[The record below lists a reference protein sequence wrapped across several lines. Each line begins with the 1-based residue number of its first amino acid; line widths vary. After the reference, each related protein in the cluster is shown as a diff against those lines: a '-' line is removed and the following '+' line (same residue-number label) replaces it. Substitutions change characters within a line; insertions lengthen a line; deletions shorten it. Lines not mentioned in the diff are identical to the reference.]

1 MTDQGHPASNTRRS
15 ALAQALALAIALSPA
30 GFVAAQDTLPEAVR
44 EFDAYLADFDA
55 RHPDPSKVDID
66 ATIEAEGERI
76 ALLYCRAS
84 GFDGACVPGKDDDG
98 FVPASTRTATTTA
111 VPWWGWIWNFI
122 GGVGVIPQS
131 WACGP
136 YAPVQMHMDDAA
148 APSPSSWIGAT
159 LTGADTTW
167 RLCKV
172 NWPTSWQFKRLSP
185 VPDLYRD
192 YGVQR
197 FGVFCPPGSVGVRRY
212 QANVPGNG
220 NWSTGP
226 IFPNIRIPGA
236 GWYTWVCL
244 FDTAPSGGPQMTTF
258 PALSLSAYGVYASRG
273 LRQPNYPSLG
283 NGYVYQRDHAVS
295 FWNWTTANPF
305 NWVLQ
310 GSSTHTMRFLARV
323 Q

>member
-1 MTDQGHPASNTRRS
+1 MTDRTRLSPVPHR
-15 ALAQALALAIALSPA
+15 LALALALALCPA
-30 GFVAAQDTLPEAVR
+30 AFAAAQDALPKAVA

-55 RHPDPSKVDID
+55 RHPDPSKVDIE
-66 ATIEAEGERI
+66 AVIEAEGERI

-84 GFDGACVPGKDDDG
+84 GFDGTCVPGKEDDG
-98 FVPASTRTATTTA
+98 FVPASVRTATTTTTA

-122 GGVGVIPQS
+122 GGVGVIPQT
-131 WACGP
+131 WGCGP

-148 APSPSSWIGAT
+148 PPSPSGWTGAT
-159 LTGADTTW
+159 VIGADTTW

-172 NWPTSWQFKRLSP
+172 NWPTSWQFKKLSP

-197 FGVFCPPGSVGVRRY
+197 LGVFCPPGSIGVRRY

-244 FDTAPSGGPQMTTF
+244 FDTAPPGGPQMSTF
-258 PALSLSAYGVYASRG
+258 PTLSLPAYGVYASRG

-295 FWNWTTANPF
+295 FWNWNSANPF